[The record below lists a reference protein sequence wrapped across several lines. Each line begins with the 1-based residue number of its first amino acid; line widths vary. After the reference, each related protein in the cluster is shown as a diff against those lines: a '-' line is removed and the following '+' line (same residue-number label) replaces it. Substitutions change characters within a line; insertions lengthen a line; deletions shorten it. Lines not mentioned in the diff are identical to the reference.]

1 MEKNNLDLDI
11 SNYSIKDIEKFFRL
25 KPNYKYSESDIELK
39 EYQIREQLLSS
50 GHIDKAFKR
59 DLIEFLQIAKEWL
72 VIVKCGNPK
81 EKNYTLNNAKII
93 DHPRESEIVKKTDTQ
108 FIYANNSDFFPG
120 KLNPLNMRTITKC
133 LNIDTRFRDNLY
145 TTQSSDF
152 VVQLPIKFNKVVSMQ
167 LAAFE
172 IPISFYGISASY
184 GNNHFFLRIQYAAY
198 DDPTTAITE
207 DKTVIVPD
215 SNYSAFDLVD
225 TINNIL
231 CPKNDCGEPINP
243 DDIFS
248 SLKFDLDINSS
259 GSGTGKITLKT
270 YGKNASFVN
279 WIIMDFSKGI
289 DGNETY
295 ANAVRTIGW
304 NLGFIKLYY
313 YGLCTYTAEAIV
325 EPSTARYIYLAIE
338 DFNNHSNDHFVS
350 IVKDNFLNKDIIAR
364 ISLKASNFS
373 ILMENDLK
381 IVTEP
386 RTYFGPVDIQ
396 KLRIR
401 LYDEFGNTI
410 QMNNSNYSFCLNMK
424 LLYDL

>member
-1 MEKNNLDLDI
+1 MTDTNLDLDI

-25 KPNYKYSESDIELK
+25 KPNYKYTESDIELK
-39 EYQIREQLLSS
+39 EYQLREQLLKS
-50 GHIDKAFKR
+50 GHIDKTFKR
-59 DLIEFLQIAKEWL
+59 DLIEFLHLAKEWL
-72 VIVKCGNPK
+72 IFVKCDKSREK
-81 EKNYTLNNAKII
+81 EDKNAKINNR
-93 DHPRESEIVKKTDTQ
+93 PRENEIITRPDTQ
-108 FIYANNSDFFPG
+108 FVYSNNSEFFPG
-120 KLNPLNMRTITKC
+120 KLNPLNTRTITKC

-184 GNNHFFLRIQYAAY
+184 GNNHFFLRIEYTSY
-198 DDPTTAITE
+198 HESHTIITE

-215 SNYSAFDLVD
+215 GNYSAVDLIE
-225 TINNIL
+225 TINKIL
-231 CPKNDCGEPINP
+231 SPRNDCNEILNP
-243 DDIFS
+243 ESIYSYVIFN
-248 SLKFDLDINSS
+248 LDINAA
-259 GSGTGKITLKT
+259 GSGTGKVTLKT
-270 YGKNASFVN
+270 HGTYGPNIN

-289 DGNETY
+289 DGKEGY

-313 YGLCTYTAEAIV
+313 FGLTTYTAEAIV
-325 EPSTARYIYLAIE
+325 EPSTSRYIYLAVD
-338 DFNNHSNDHFVS
+338 DFNNNSNDHFIG
-350 IVKDNFLNKDIIAR
+350 IVKDSYLNKDIIAR

-373 ILMENDLK
+373 ILMENDMK

-401 LYDEFGNTI
+401 LYDEFGNII

>member
-1 MEKNNLDLDI
+1 MADGNLDLDI
-11 SNYSIKDIEKFFRL
+11 TNYSIKDIEKFFRL
-25 KPNYKYSESDIELK
+25 KPNYKYTESDIELK
-39 EYQIREQLLSS
+39 EYQLREQLLKS
-50 GHIDKAFKR
+50 GHIDKSFKR
-59 DLIEFLQIAKEWL
+59 DLIEFLHLAKEWL
-72 VIVKCGNPK
+72 IFVKCDK
-81 EKNYTLNNAKII
+81 SREREDKNAKNIN
-93 DHPRESEIVKKTDTQ
+93 HPRENEIITRPDTQ
-108 FIYANNSDFFPG
+108 FVYSNNSDVFPG
-120 KLNPLNMRTITKC
+120 KLNPLNTRTITKC

-152 VVQLPIKFNKVVSMQ
+152 VVQLPMKFNKVVSMQ

-184 GNNHFFLRIQYAAY
+184 GNNHFFMRIGYTSY
-198 DDPTTAITE
+198 DDPSSVITE

-215 SNYSAFDLVD
+215 GNYSAVDLID
-225 TINNIL
+225 TINKIVS
-231 CPKNDCGEPINP
+231 PKNEYNEILNP
-243 DDIFS
+243 NDIFS
-248 SLKFDLDINSS
+248 YVTFNLDINAS
-259 GSGTGKITLKT
+259 GSGTGKVTLKT
-270 YGKNASFVN
+270 CGIRETNIN

-289 DGNETY
+289 DGNESY

-313 YGLCTYTAEAIV
+313 FGLTTYTAEAIV
-325 EPSTARYIYLAIE
+325 EPSTSRYIYLAVD
-338 DFNNHSNDHFVS
+338 DFNNNSNDHFIG
-350 IVKDNFLNKDIIAR
+350 IVKDTYLNKDIIAR

-373 ILMENDLK
+373 ILMENDMK

-401 LYDEFGNTI
+401 LYDEFGNII
-410 QMNNSNYSFCLNMK
+410 QMNNSNFSFCLNMK